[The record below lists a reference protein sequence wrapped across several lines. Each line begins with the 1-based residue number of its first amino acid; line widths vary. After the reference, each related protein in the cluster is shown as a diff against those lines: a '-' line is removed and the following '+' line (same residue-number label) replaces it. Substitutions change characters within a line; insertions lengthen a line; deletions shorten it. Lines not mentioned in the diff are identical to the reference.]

1 VSDWQRLKALLL
13 GEERTELDAHAQ
25 RLETLERDR
34 ERLAALE
41 QGEQRLVAVERN
53 QAHLPERLPAALER
67 AQRGDDGERLSR
79 ALAGPVA
86 QSLGTAVRSNRQV
99 IVDALFPI
107 IGPAIRKSI
116 AEALRTLVAD
126 INRAL
131 ESSFTPRG
139 LRWRVESWRTGAPYA
154 QVVLKH
160 TLRFKLD
167 HVFLIE
173 RDSGLVMHRESAPDL
188 PDLDSD
194 AIAGMLT
201 AIGEF
206 VKDSVGREAQGA
218 LESARVGEHVLW
230 VIEGPRA
237 NLACFIRGVPP
248 PALHA
253 ALTQRLEAIHARL
266 NDPLSGLQAGAADL
280 GAAWDRDLDLITL
293 EREAREQGDAA
304 AVEAKPSRLPF
315 VLIALALLA
324 LLVAWWVRDWQWSQ
338 RMGEV
343 RTLLRSWPGFVVQG
357 VDSEPFES
365 VRVRGL
371 IDAHADSPERVL
383 KEGLLRDYALTLE
396 TRGYVATD
404 AAIVERRARALLQP
418 PASAQVQFADGLLTL
433 RGQAPADWVALA
445 RERAAWVAGVT
456 RVDAAQLSTD
466 LDAERTELDA
476 LRARLEQTDIRFETD
491 TEFSASGAEALTER
505 MLPDLAR
512 AQALATALGQRVH
525 VRTYGLTDETGS
537 DALNAA
543 LRRER
548 AQALA
553 RFIAREQPGL
563 MPEPIELASDDA
575 RATLRIRAARLLLD
589 VQGPTP

>member
-1 VSDWQRLKALLL
+1 VSEWQRLKALLL
-13 GEERTELDAHAQ
+13 GDERTELDAHAQ
-25 RLETLERDR
+25 RLATLERER
-34 ERLAALE
+34 ERVAALE
-41 QGEQRLVAVERN
+41 GEHERL
-53 QAHLPERLPAALER
+53 HERLPTALER
-67 AQRGDDGERLSR
+67 AQHGDGGERLSR

-86 QSLGTAVRSNRQV
+86 QSLGTAVRNNRQV

-139 LRWRVESWRTGAPYA
+139 MRWRVESWRTGAPYA

-167 HVFLIE
+167 HLFLIE
-173 RDSGLVMHRESAPDL
+173 RESGLVMHRESAPDL

-206 VKDSVGREAQGA
+206 VKDSVGRNESSA

-248 PALHA
+248 PELHV

-280 GAAWDRDLDLITL
+280 GAAWDRELDLPAL
-293 EREAREQGDAA
+293 EREAREAGDVA

-315 VLIALALLA
+315 ILIGLTLVGLLI
-324 LLVAWWVRDWQWSQ
+324 AWWVRDWQWSQ
-338 RMGEV
+338 RMAEV
-343 RTLLRSWPGFVVQG
+343 RAQLRAWPGFVVQG
-357 VDSEPFES
+357 VDSDPYES

-371 IDAHADSPERVL
+371 IDAHADSPERAL
-383 KEGLLRDYALTLE
+383 KEGLLRGYALALE

-404 AAIVERRARALLQP
+404 PLIVERRARALLVP
-418 PASAQVQFADGLLTL
+418 PASVQLTFADGALTL
-433 RGQAPADWVALA
+433 TGSAPAAWVGAA
-445 RERAAWVAGVT
+445 RERAAWIAGVT
-456 RVDAAQLSTD
+456 RVDAQHLVAD
-466 LDAERTELDA
+466 LGAERAAFEA
-476 LRARLEQTDIRFETD
+476 LRARLEQTDVGFAEG
-491 TEFSASGAEALTER
+491 TELTTAGADALAAR
-505 MLPDLAR
+505 VLPDLAKI
-512 AQALATALGQRVH
+512 QILAAALGLSVR
-525 VRTYGLTDETGS
+525 VRTYGLTDEIGS
-537 DALNAA
+537 EALNAT
-543 LRRER
+543 LRGAR
-548 AQALA
+548 ALA
-553 RFIAREQPGL
+553 LAERIAREQPAL
-563 MPEPIELASDDA
+563 KPEPMELAADDA
-575 RATLRIRAARLLLD
+575 RATLRIRAARVLLD